1 MALDYST
8 LSDEEL
14 DAIAKD
20 DYSRLS
26 DATLKALTEDSA
38 SSATA
43 QPESSDMTAGDVAAT
58 AGTVAAGAGLLYGA
72 GKAAKAAAPYVMPA
86 FKAAAPVLK
95 KLPMDIARQY
105 MNRPITGAVADVAAL
120 ASGLPPPTMTQQTL
134 SAMGQ
139 GSKAAAQN
147 VVSTAPGP
155 ISPQAM
161 QTPAMQALAQP
172 PKTPQPAPQIS
183 NARNIVQQLALN
195 KILPAV
201 GNFASKALPAAQV
214 AAGLFYTSPE
224 EIAIL
229 KAAEEKKKQAQGIKR

>member
-1 MALDYST
+1 MAFIYEVNGQRVEFEKEPTDADIDEAART
-8 LSDEEL
+8 LGPAPAAAPAVTDGVPGAESAPQDNTV
-14 DAIAKD
+14 
-20 DYSRLS
+20 RN
-26 DATLKALTEDSA
+26 TAL
-38 SSATA
+38 
-43 QPESSDMTAGDVAAT
+43 
-58 AGTVAAGAGLLYGA
+58 AAGGAALAYGA
-72 GKAAKAAAPYVMPA
+72 AKAAPYVVPAAKAAAPA
-86 FKAAAPVLK
+86 LQQ
-95 KLPMDIARQY
+95 LPMKIARQY
-105 MNRPITGAVADVAAL
+105 MSRPITGAVADVAAL
-120 ASGLPPPTMTQQTL
+120 ASGLPPPTATQQTL
-134 SAMGQ
+134 SALGQ

-147 VVSTAPGP
+147 VVSTAPAP

-172 PKTPQPAPQIS
+172 PKTPQPASQIS

>member
-26 DATLKALTEDSA
+26 DATLKALTED
-38 SSATA
+38 TA
-43 QPESSDMTAGDVAAT
+43 AAPAAPPTQSESSGGFSTADAVGA

-72 GKAAKAAAPYVMPA
+72 KKAAPYVMPA
-86 FKAAAPVLK
+86 AKAAAPVLK

-105 MNRPITGAVADVAAL
+105 MSRPITGAVADVAAL
-120 ASGLPPPTMTQQTL
+120 AHGLPPPTMTQQTL

-147 VVSTAPGP
+147 MVSTAPAP

-172 PKTPQPAPQIS
+172 PKTPQPVSQIS

-201 GNFASKALPAAQV
+201 GNFANKALPAAQV

-224 EIAIL
+224 EMAIL
-229 KAAEEKKKQAQGIKR
+229 RAAEEKKKQAQGIKR